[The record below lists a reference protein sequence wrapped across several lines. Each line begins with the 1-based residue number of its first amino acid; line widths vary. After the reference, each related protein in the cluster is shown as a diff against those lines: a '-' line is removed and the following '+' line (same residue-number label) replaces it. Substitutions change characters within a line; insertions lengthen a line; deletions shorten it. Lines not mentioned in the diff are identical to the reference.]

1 MLQQQKVQKQLRR
14 PKAGGF
20 VDQLGLSAKEKGDS
34 VLATNLE
41 YLTRKSGKP
50 SKDLIRKVARAH
62 LRVETEDKEA
72 EKEENFSLFRDIDAA
87 AAKKKAAKEKRFGG
101 R

>member
-1 MLQQQKVQKQLRR
+1 MIQQQKAQKQLRR

-20 VDQLGLSAKEKGDS
+20 GEQLGLSFLEQGDI
-34 VLATNLE
+34 VLAKNLE

-50 SKDLIRKVARAH
+50 SKDLIQKVARAH
-62 LRVETEDKEA
+62 LRVDVEEVEI
-72 EKEENFSLFRDIDAA
+72 EEEENFSLFRDIDAA